1 MNQIIQ
7 KHNTQEMNRLSRIF
21 VIFLILCQLLP
32 PTALFAQ
39 TEYFTITGTIKDAF
53 GAPIELAN
61 VTLDRTLGTYS
72 KRDGSFSIPRVPRG
86 TYQWRVTYVGF
97 ETASGTIK
105 IETGRERLNVR
116 LKELSLGL
124 EQVTVTAK
132 QQQMGSSSLIDQEAI
147 RHLQPKSLGDLL
159 QLVPG
164 NLTENPN
171 LNTLSQAQIREIGT
185 NAANAMG
192 TSIVIDGT
200 PLSNDANLELMSF
213 SKYGTS
219 ADGNGGNV
227 GANSTAGRGVDL
239 RTISAGVV
247 EDMEVIRG
255 IPSAE
260 YGNLTSGVVI
270 VNTKSGYTPWE
281 AKLQADPNSKLA
293 FVGKGFR
300 LNHGGALN
308 VSLDWAQSWA
318 DTRLH
323 YKGYDRV
330 TATVGYSNQFGPL
343 SFNVRGAFFT
353 SINNTK
359 RDPQMSESYSEW
371 KNNNTGGRLSI
382 NGQYKRDHMLFSSV
396 DYKLSAQLSRQHDWM
411 SNWIYN
417 PDGVITNTREDGLQL
432 ARFKRYGYSSEYE
445 IESIPINIYSQLVA
459 NKYFRFNDKN
469 YSTLKIGADFTYDG
483 NQGKGFTYDEDNPP
497 QAMSSHR
504 LRPRAYSDIPGL
516 ATLSGFIADRSS
528 LTFGSMKGMLEAGV
542 RLSNLFLNSEKSG
555 GNKGY
560 FVAEPR
566 LNASLT
572 LLNKDNNRILD
583 DLTLTGG
590 YGISNKMPP
599 LLYLYPDA
607 SYHDNVA
614 MSRWSNNEANRM
626 ALITTT
632 VVRNTQNPDLKP
644 VHTQKWEV
652 GLSFSKWNI
661 QGSLTYFNE
670 RHENE
675 LSSTPQML
683 YINYPYFSL
692 PDGATDLVFNPATQD
707 VTYQL
712 AGAPGVATKNIYT
725 ERQSWG
731 RPSNSGR
738 SLKHGIEYTLTF
750 PEFKP
755 LRTSLNVT
763 GAWFHIKRQDMDLGY
778 ANITYDNRVQTSS
791 PYAVVLP
798 AGSGSIKTRFN
809 SNFAFVTHIPE
820 LKMVF
825 TTTLQ
830 VVWRETDQDI
840 YEDENGNTRYYL
852 KSYSDKD
859 YMVVTP
865 VGYYDLNGNYSAWQP
880 ADADNGQLNIY
891 MGRAQPYSLLED
903 IITPWA
909 MLNLRLTKELGRTG
923 EISFTANNLTNSRRY
938 RKNENS
944 NAIYQVFPGMYFG
957 AEVKLRF

>member
-1 MNQIIQ
+1 MKCSLNIP
-7 KHNTQEMNRLSRIF
+7 F
-21 VIFLILCQLLP
+21 FLWAMSFLLMSQ
-32 PTALFAQ
+32 TALAQ
-39 TEYFTITGTIKDAF
+39 KDYVTLQGSIKDET
-53 GAPIELAN
+53 GAPIELAHI
-61 VTLDRTLGTYS
+61 TLNQSLGANS
-72 KRDGSFSIPRVPRG
+72 RRDGSFSILRVPRG
-86 TYQWRVTYVGF
+86 TYQWRVTFVGF
-97 ETASGTIK
+97 EPASGTIK

-124 EQVTVTAK
+124 EQVTVTAR

-213 SKYGTS
+213 AKYGTS

-227 GANSTAGRGVDL
+227 GANTTAGRGVDL

-247 EDMEVIRG
+247 EAMEVIRG

-300 LNHGGALN
+300 LHRGGALN
-308 VSLDWAQSWA
+308 VSIDWAQSWS

-343 SFNVRGAFFT
+343 SFNVRGSFFT

-359 RDPQMSESYSEW
+359 RDPQMTESFAEW

-382 NGQYKRDHMLFSSV
+382 NGQFKRDHMLFSSI
-396 DYKLSAQLSRQHDWM
+396 DYKVSAQLSRQHDWM

-417 PDGVITNTREDGLQL
+417 PDGVITNTREEGLQP
-432 ARFKRYGYSSEYE
+432 ARLKRYGYYSEYE

-483 NQGKGFTYDEDNPP
+483 NRGKGFTYDEENPP

-516 ATLSGFIADRSS
+516 ATLSGFIGDRSS
-528 LTFGSMKGMLEAGV
+528 LSFGSMKSTLEAGV
-542 RLSNLFLNSEKSG
+542 RVSKLFLNSNKSG

-572 LLNKDNNRILD
+572 LLTRENNSVLD

-590 YGISNKMPP
+590 YGLSNKMPP

-614 MSRWSNNEANRM
+614 IGRWSDTESNRL

-632 VVRNTQNPDLKP
+632 IVRNTQNPDLKP
-644 VHTQKWEV
+644 VHTRKWEA
-652 GLSFSKWNI
+652 GLAFSKWNI
-661 QGSLTYFNE
+661 QGSVTYFNE
-670 RHENE
+670 RHTDE

-692 PDGATDLVFNPATQD
+692 PDGATDLVYNPTTQD
-707 VTYQL
+707 VSYQL
-712 AGAPGVATKNIYT
+712 NGVPGTATKNLYI

-731 RPSNSGR
+731 RPSNSVR
-738 SLKHGIEYTLTF
+738 SLKQGIEYTLTF

-763 GAWFHIKRQDMDLGY
+763 GAWFHIKRQNMDYSY
-778 ANITYDNRVQTSS
+778 ANLTYDNRVQTSS

-798 AGSGSIKTRFN
+798 AGSGSIRTRVN
-809 SNFAFVTHIPE
+809 SNFAFVTHVPA

-830 VVWRETDQDI
+830 VVWRETSKDI
-840 YEDENGNTRYYL
+840 YEDEDGHTRYYQ
-852 KSYSDKD
+852 KAFPDKD
-859 YMVVTP
+859 YMVVNP
-865 VGYYDLNGNYSAWQP
+865 VGYYDLQGNYYDWKA
-880 ADADNGQLNIY
+880 ADADNSQLNIFMARTQTY
-891 MGRAQPYSLLED
+891 DLLQD
-903 IITPWA
+903 VITPWA

-923 EISFTANNLTNSRRY
+923 EISFTANNLTNTRKY
-938 RKNENS
+938 RKNKNS
-944 NAIYQVFPGMYFG
+944 NTFYQVFPDMYFG